1 MAHSHNKMAGARNR
15 GMSRIPQ
22 PTPAFERGAHENQ
35 LRRHI
40 HRGGSPSASRCR
52 RSPSARAASSVGNQR
67 TSPNSRRT
75 VSRWQANE
83 SGRPHVVHELGR
95 ADAGVPPDGGLE
107 TRRRHASGW
116 AGFMSGVRCVLT
128 RASAIRRP
136 VPERSEDLRANR
148 LQEHQPCP
156 RNGTLLPSSRVYS
169 EPLRDSLWRDLA
181 ESGDLRG
188 AAQRLDHFGCVHA
201 LLKHALP
208 TEIKHAG
215 LVRRMVPR

>member
-1 MAHSHNKMAGARNR
+1 MANSHNKMAGARNR

-35 LRRHI
+35 LRRHV

-95 ADAGVPPDGGLE
+95 ADAGVPPDGGLAA
-107 TRRRHASGW
+107 RRRHASGW
-116 AGFMSGVRCVLT
+116 TGLMSGACCVLA
-128 RASAIRRP
+128 RASTIRRS

-148 LQEHQPCP
+148 LEEHQPCP
-156 RNGTLLPSSRVYS
+156 GNAPLLPGSRICS
-169 EPLRDSLWRDLA
+169 EPLRDSLRRDLA

-208 TEIKHAG
+208 SSIKHAG
-215 LVRRMVPR
+215 LAGRKVPR